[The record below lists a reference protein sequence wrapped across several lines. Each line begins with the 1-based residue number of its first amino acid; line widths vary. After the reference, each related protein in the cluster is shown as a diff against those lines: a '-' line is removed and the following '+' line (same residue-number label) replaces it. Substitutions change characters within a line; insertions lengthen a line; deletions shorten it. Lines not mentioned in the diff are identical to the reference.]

1 MPERNG
7 LITTA
12 ELAAILNQPELR
24 LFDCTTYLE
33 YQVLATFTKG
43 PAAVAGASPKLWF
56 FLCVFN
62 GLLQQLGPKALQN
75 GHAIS
80 HRYIGQ
86 ESPD

>member
-1 MPERNG
+1 
-7 LITTA
+7 
-12 ELAAILNQPELR
+12 
-24 LFDCTTYLE
+24 
-33 YQVLATFTKG
+33 LATFTKG

-62 GLLQQLGPKALQN
+62 GLLQPLGAKAMQN